1 MIRLLAVLSTLLAVN
16 LVVNPA
22 AAQEAQAD
30 GAVPSA
36 EEQIALAVHAAPE
49 ALRSSATVLGYTDD
63 GSLTTLRDGDGDLIC
78 VADEPGDDRF
88 HASCYHQSLE
98 PFMKRGRELRRDG
111 IANVD
116 SVRQAELE
124 AGDWSMPEQSAAL
137 YNLSAEA
144 ADVDAAAGTVENGGR
159 LQVVY
164 LPYATG
170 AETGLPTK
178 PAEGGP
184 WLMEAGQPWAHVM
197 YSLGN

>member
-1 MIRLLAVLSTLLAVN
+1 MTRLLPLLALGLLLPLCGPVS
-16 LVVNPA
+16 
-22 AAQEAQAD
+22 AQDTADRQTPTAQQ
-30 GAVPSA
+30 
-36 EEQIALAVHAAPE
+36 QIDLAVQAAPE
-49 ALRSSATVLGYTDD
+49 ALRSSATVLGYGDD
-63 GSLTTLRDGDGDLIC
+63 GRLTELREGDGDLIC
-78 VADEPGDDRF
+78 VADEPGNDRL
-88 HASCYHQSLE
+88 HASCYHESLE

-111 IANVD
+111 VANVD

-159 LQVVY
+159 LHVVY

-170 AETGLPTK
+170 EETGLPTK

-197 YSLGN
+197 YSFGN

>member
-1 MIRLLAVLSTLLAVN
+1 MIRLLAVLSTLLAAH
-16 LVVNPA
+16 LVIDPA
-22 AAQEAQAD
+22 AAQETQTD
-30 GAVPSA
+30 GAVPTA
-36 EEQIALAVHAAPE
+36 EEQIALAVQAAPE
-49 ALRSSATVLGYTDD
+49 ALRPSATVLGYDD
-63 GSLTTLRDGDGDLIC
+63 GALTTLREGDGDLIC

-98 PFMKRGRELRRDG
+98 PFMKRGRELRREG

-124 AGDWSMPEQSAAL
+124 AGKWSMPEQSAAL
-137 YNLSAEA
+137 YNLSAKA

-159 LQVVY
+159 LHVVY

-178 PAEGGP
+178 PTEGGP